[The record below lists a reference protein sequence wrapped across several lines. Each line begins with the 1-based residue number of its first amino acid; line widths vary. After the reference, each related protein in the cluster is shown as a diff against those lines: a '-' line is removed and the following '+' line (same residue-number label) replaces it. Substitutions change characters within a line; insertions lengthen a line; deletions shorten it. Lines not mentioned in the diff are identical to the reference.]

1 MQERAVDLNPDAP
14 SPVLSIVKAHDPDP
28 PRNRAVPVDIVALDY
43 QSVPIIADPAMLA
56 YLSPDTFPSS
66 LLVRKVK
73 TGPQRKKAAPTGTAF
88 CHSIGQS

>member
-14 SPVLSIVKAHDPDP
+14 RPVLSFIRAHDPDP
-28 PRNRAVPVDIVALDY
+28 PRDRAVPVDVAALGY
-43 QSVPIIADPAMLA
+43 QSVRIKADPAMLA
-56 YLSPDTFPSS
+56 YLSSDTFPSS

-88 CHSIGQS
+88 CRSIGQS